1 MFHPI
6 RSNNPP
12 SKRNNLHHPRDIV
25 VPPSLHVRYAGNL
38 KRRPVVWSSPLP
50 SLHHPILV
58 FERPTEFRFDS
69 ARGTRLD
76 VHTTCPHRRHFLPV
90 EALEEFLLNIS
101 PSRGEDGK
109 IQEEEKKK
117 EEVKEQETRGG
128 RGKKH
133 AMSSSAKRREGIAT
147 SISHQEPTLLS
158 LSLSH
163 SFPLDKEASMNWS
176 GVLDNLIKGRLPSL
190 ATAGPSH
197 PLCDSLAP
205 FCHP

>member
-6 RSNNPP
+6 RSNNSP

-25 VPPSLHVRYAGNL
+25 VLPSLHVRYAGNL

-50 SLHHPILV
+50 SLPPSNPRFRTSHGIPLR
-58 FERPTEFRFDS
+58 FRERDSTRRAHDVPPPTTFP
-69 ARGTRLD
+69 AGRG
-76 VHTTCPHRRHFLPV
+76 
-90 EALEEFLLNIS
+90 
-101 PSRGEDGK
+101 SRGIFIEHLSLERGRR
-109 IQEEEKKK
+109 ENTGGRKKK

-128 RGKKH
+128 KGKKH

-158 LSLSH
+158 LFH